1 MLQRPINRPCGAL
14 FDFPRLPITMKFLRS
29 PTTPNPAPIA
39 TFTADYCGFEFF
51 SSSSITGTNAIWQER
66 EHLSDIISDRYTRFR
81 VASLSTKICR
91 VCGKGI
97 ESPRSA
103 SQYEKW
109 NKGICYSCDGDV
121 ANREEELRL
130 LRQAADRKAQRE
142 TLRKPKNWRDC
153 WTYPAVV
160 PHAGGSSRIASDI
173 RQALD
178 QFKTTSVEEFAA
190 AFQEAIDHQDHHG
203 MLDERERWI
212 KGPSDRVV
220 DCIASK
226 ITAAS
231 QKPGF
236 TGWKVLLYSNVL
248 ARILIFRGREFSF
261 CLVGTSDQGDVCAL
275 NAFHPK
281 YF

>member
-1 MLQRPINRPCGAL
+1 MGIP
-14 FDFPRLPITMKFLRS
+14 
-29 PTTPNPAPIA
+29 
-39 TFTADYCGFEFF
+39 
-51 SSSSITGTNAIWQER
+51 
-66 EHLSDIISDRYTRFR
+66 
-81 VASLSTKICR
+81 KICC
-91 VCGKGI
+91 VCGKEI

-121 ANREEELRL
+121 ANRKEELRF
-130 LRQAADRKAQRE
+130 LRQAVDRKAQRE

-160 PHAGGSSRIASDI
+160 PHAGGSRIASDI

-212 KGPSDRVV
+212 KGPPTVWS
-220 DCIASK
+220 IASHQRSRPLLK
-226 ITAAS
+226 NPAS
-231 QKPGF
+231 RAGK
-236 TGWKVLLYSNVL
+236 
-248 ARILIFRGREFSF
+248 SF
-261 CLVGTSDQGDVCAL
+261 CIPT
-275 NAFHPK
+275 
-281 YF
+281 Y